1 MSVEYIDAWR
11 KDDPRLEADARRIWS
26 EPGVLPEGKGTETRM
41 KELALVA
48 YEDGQLAGLTT
59 LDVRVFPY
67 VRQKFA
73 FIRGFILP
81 AFRMKAAG
89 RDIMLET
96 HKMIETW
103 ALKNPGEK
111 LAGLAAI
118 IQVPGVGDH
127 PVGRSTGMVLV
138 GYTDRNEQVRI
149 AWFDH
154 FRVPLNLPTLAP
166 ENLTGEK

>member
-1 MSVEYIDAWR
+1 MSVEYLNAWH

-26 EPGVLPEGKGTETRM
+26 EPGVLPEGKGTEARM

-48 YEDGQLAGLTT
+48 YEGGQLAGLTT

-81 AFRMKAAG
+81 EFRMKATG

-103 ALKNPGEK
+103 ALNNPDEE
-111 LAGLAAI
+111 LAGMAAI
-118 IQVPGVGDH
+118 IQVPGVGEN
-127 PVGRSTGMVLV
+127 PVGGSSGLVLV
-138 GYTDRNEQVRI
+138 GYTNRNEQVRI

-154 FRVPLNLPTLAP
+154 FRVPLNLPTPSP
-166 ENLTGEK
+166 ETASGEI